1 MKLFLSSVRIPNHDE
16 QKKLFGKMDD
26 IVVAIVPNAWD
37 PYSEGRRN
45 LEVAATITEF
55 ESLGYITS
63 VLDLVKS
70 TAEQRKAAL
79 QSSNFLWVTGGNT
92 FYLNYY
98 VQKTGF
104 DALIKDALTRKNSK
118 FVYGGASAGAIITGP
133 TLHGAEYADDPNDA
147 PEVIWDAMKLVD
159 FSIVP
164 HWGMEKYAPVLDKIR
179 ATQSQYVAN
188 VITLTNDQALTLV
201 DGKFSVQ

>member
-26 IVVAIVPNAWD
+26 IAVVIVPNAWD

-45 LEVAATITEF
+45 TEVAATITEF

-70 TAEQRKAAL
+70 TEEQRKAAL
-79 QSSNFLWVTGGNT
+79 ETNDFLWVTGGNT
-92 FYLNYY
+92 FYLNYR

-104 DALIKDALTRKNSK
+104 DALIKAALTRKL
-118 FVYGGASAGAIITGP
+118 VYGGASAGAIITGP
-133 TLHGAEYADDPNDA
+133 TLHGAEFADDLNDA

-164 HWGMEKYAPVLDKIR
+164 HWGMEKYAQVLAKIQ

-201 DGKFSVQ
+201 DDTFNVQ